1 MQQTA
6 FFSSIKWQVTRGN
19 CRSRPDARER
29 DGGETVGGAGT
40 RSQAL
45 AAGCPGPLMCYPRW
59 ELKNSILRSHLL
71 RQVGSCQPQ
80 AALFIS
86 ALTKGFMP
94 FAPEP
99 QRASLSLK
107 SSESKRWRWAW
118 KAVTLQKST
127 SNKQLEHAGTW
138 GWWAFMCVLKGY
150 AAVEMVVIIS
160 RVPGAANQSHCR
172 VSGDV

>member
-29 DGGETVGGAGT
+29 DGGETVGGLALDLRLWRQAAPDHWCVT
-40 RSQAL
+40 RIGNLKTSIHPL
-45 AAGCPGPLMCYPRW
+45 AP
-59 ELKNSILRSHLL
+59 L

-94 FAPEP
+94 PAPGP

-118 KAVTLQKST
+118 KAVTLQKIHF
-127 SNKQLEHAGTW
+127 KQTIRARWNMGPMGFHVCT
-138 GWWAFMCVLKGY
+138 
-150 AAVEMVVIIS
+150 
-160 RVPGAANQSHCR
+160 
-172 VSGDV
+172 